1 MKNGMKKPSV
11 PGGKRGQRKRIFAK
25 TTSSTKLFVDDYKT
39 VGDLMNA
46 WDETEAGVIR
56 IIVHDWIRSQRVR
69 ALGRDEA
76 SEQVRAVYERVV
88 SEQVAPLAAGILELK
103 GLLGQRPAPDVS
115 PISSR
120 LWPPSQDVHVAQLA
134 VMIESLRRTVEQA
147 ASDLSE
153 NGVTQLEQLERLAKL
168 IRLSGENFAAM
179 WAVRDWI
186 IRFLVE
192 VDMLSHDKQ
201 PDAVA
206 EAVSSEKLLLWHE
219 ARDMVALVEDDLGV
233 AEEDYIT
240 LSEQIH
246 AG

>member
-88 SEQVAPLAAGILELK
+88 SEQVAPLAAAVLELK
-103 GLLGQRPAPDVS
+103 GLLGQTART
-115 PISSR
+115 R
-120 LWPPSQDVHVAQLA
+120 RVAYL
-134 VMIESLRRTVEQA
+134 
-147 ASDLSE
+147 
-153 NGVTQLEQLERLAKL
+153 LE
-168 IRLSGENFAAM
+168 
-179 WAVRDWI
+179 
-186 IRFLVE
+186 
-192 VDMLSHDKQ
+192 
-201 PDAVA
+201 AVA
-206 EAVSSEKLLLWHE
+206 ALAGRTCRAVGCDD
-219 ARDMVALVEDDLGV
+219 RVAPPDGR
-233 AEEDYIT
+233 
-240 LSEQIH
+240 
-246 AG
+246 AGSQR